1 MPFKSSFIMLMD
13 LIKNMVMQQIAG
25 KVMGAA
31 SGAVAEQGAG
41 AFVSMIQEKLTGGGI
56 GDITSMFSGEG
67 DGGNMVAG
75 FQEKLG
81 SIMQEQGVPAE
92 EAASQASGIAPD
104 LFNSVKE
111 KFASTDAADSG
122 FDLGALAGLAG
133 GAAGLGGIAD
143 AAKDAL
149 GGNADGLLGKVK
161 DLF

>member
-1 MPFKSSFIMLMD
+1 MLMD

-25 KVMGAA
+25 KVMGEA

-133 GAAGLGGIAD
+133 GGGLGGMLD
-143 AAKDAL
+143 NAKDAL
-149 GGNADGLLGKVK
+149 GGNAADLLGKAK